1 MIGRARRA
9 FAALTSE
16 QRLAGACAVGLFVTM
31 FLPWYT
37 RDTTA
42 VVGGRLQTVG
52 STLMAWK
59 AFSFVEAAILLVAV
73 GVLALLFA
81 RGEKKAFHLPGGDG
95 LVVTAAGAWVALLV
109 FYRLIDNKTGAT
121 SDFQKVDYGVTWGI
135 FVTLLCGVAL
145 AVAGQR
151 LRQAHVPEPP
161 LPGEGPGAGAAPTV
175 VDRRPSAP
183 TPAPPEAAPTTPM
196 PRGGGRTREEREAE
210 RAAREARRRGDTGE
224 TAVVPRDAAPPTT
237 RAPDAAPTERA
248 PGRPEIDGGTQLSFD
263 EQE

>member
-9 FAALTSE
+9 FGALAPE
-16 QRLAGACAVGLFVTM
+16 QRLAGACAIGLFLTM

-42 VVGGRLQTVG
+42 VVGGKLQVVG

-81 RGEKKAFHLPGGDG
+81 RGERKAFHLPGGDG
-95 LVVTAAGAWVALLV
+95 TIITAAGAWVALLV

-121 SDFQKVDYGVTWGI
+121 SEFQKVDYGVSWGI
-135 FVTLLCGVAL
+135 FVTLLCGIAL
-145 AVAGQR
+145 AYTGQR
-151 LRQAHVPEPP
+151 LRQAHVAEPP
-161 LPGEGPGAGAAPTV
+161 LPGEAPPPSAAVPDAPTV
-175 VDRRPSAP
+175 LDRRGQREAARAERERRRRAAAADPDTPTTAAP
-183 TPAPPEAAPTTPM
+183 QERPPHDDDPPTAATSIAPAAAPTT
-196 PRGGGRTREEREAE
+196 
-210 RAAREARRRGDTGE
+210 RR
-224 TAVVPRDAAPPTT
+224 
-237 RAPDAAPTERA
+237 
-248 PGRPEIDGGTQLSFD
+248 PGRPDIDGGTQLSFD

>member
-1 MIGRARRA
+1 MIDRARRA
-9 FAALTSE
+9 FRALAPE

-81 RGEKKAFHLPGGDG
+81 RGERKAFHLPGGDG
-95 LVVTAAGAWVALLV
+95 LVILAGGAWVALLV

-121 SDFQKVDYGVTWGI
+121 SQFQKVDYGVSWGI
-135 FVTLLCGVAL
+135 FVTLLCGLAL
-145 AVAGQR
+145 AYTGHR
-151 LRQAHVPEPP
+151 LRLARVAEPP
-161 LPGEGPGAGAAPTV
+161 LPGEGPTTVAP
-175 VDRRPSAP
+175 
-183 TPAPPEAAPTTPM
+183 
-196 PRGGGRTREEREAE
+196 
-210 RAAREARRRGDTGE
+210 
-224 TAVVPRDAAPPTT
+224 AAPPTT
-237 RAPDAAPTERA
+237 RRPAPER
-248 PGRPEIDGGTQLSFD
+248 PPIDGGTQLSFD

>member
-1 MIGRARRA
+1 VIGRVRRA
-9 FAALTSE
+9 FGTLAPE
-16 QRLAGACAVGLFVTM
+16 QRLAGAAALGLFVTM

-42 VVGGRLQTVG
+42 VVSGKLQTVG

-95 LVVTAAGAWVALLV
+95 LVIMAGGIWVALLV

-121 SDFQKVDYGVTWGI
+121 SEFQKVDYGVSWGI

-145 AVAGQR
+145 AYTGQR
-151 LRQAHVPEPP
+151 LRGAHVPEPP
-161 LPGEGPGAGAAPTV
+161 LPGEGPDGGAPTTAAPTV
-175 VDRRPSAP
+175 VDRRP
-183 TPAPPEAAPTTPM
+183 AAPTA
-196 PRGGGRTREEREAE
+196 RERTAAEREAE
-210 RAAREARRRGDTGE
+210 RAAREQRRRGDTGE
-224 TAVVPRDAAPPTT
+224 TAVVPAP
-237 RAPDAAPTERA
+237 APTEQA
-248 PGRPEIDGGTQLSFD
+248 PAPAPTRPQIDGGTQLSFD